1 MIGVGEINIIIFTF
15 SFRESIR
22 DSAKIVDVIVI
33 EGVTGDSV
41 SVGSVLCFIGGIW
54 VRIIK
59 LV

>member
-1 MIGVGEINIIIFTF
+1 MIVVGEINIIIFTF

-41 SVGSVLCFIGGIW
+41 SAGSTLCFIGGI
-54 VRIIK
+54 
-59 LV
+59 